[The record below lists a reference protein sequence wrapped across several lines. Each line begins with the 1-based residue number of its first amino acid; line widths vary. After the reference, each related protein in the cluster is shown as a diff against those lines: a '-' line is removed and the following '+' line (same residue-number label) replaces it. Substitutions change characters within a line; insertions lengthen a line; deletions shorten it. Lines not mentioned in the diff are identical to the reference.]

1 MLARAYLL
9 GLCAC
14 FTVRAQDIPK
24 IQAPIWAGTPTVF
37 AFEAAEN
44 AHLAA
49 AQGSLD
55 KLLAAQEPRTVEN
68 TLTAYDDAVRHL
80 NSASNLSGLL
90 QQVHPD
96 SAFRDSA
103 TAMTTRVSGAV
114 TALSLNRA
122 VYHAV
127 SAIDLSHADAATKYY
142 VQRQLLEFRLAGVD
156 KDDATRARIQK
167 LQDQLTEAQSHF
179 DRNIADGEIVID
191 FDNVTALAGLP
202 PDYLANHKP
211 GPDGKIHISTSYPDL
226 FPVLT
231 FANDP
236 RTARR
241 MWEAYDDRAYPK
253 NRNVLLTMMKTRYEI
268 ANLNGYKSWPDYDT
282 ADRMIGT
289 GPKIAAFIDQVDMA
303 LRPTALREYAL
314 LLAEKKKTDPSAT
327 EIYAFESFHLQE
339 LVRRSQYDFDSASV
353 RPYLPYTEVKQ
364 GVFNTAA
371 ALFHV
376 SFKQEMNVPSWAP
389 DVETWDVIDNGK
401 AIGRMYLDMH
411 PRKGKYSHA
420 EMAPV
425 LDGIRGK
432 QLPEAALVCNFPTPT
447 AEDPGLMDIGDAT
460 TFFHEFGH
468 MMHHILGGNQ
478 QWAGIAGISM
488 ERDFV
493 EAPSQ
498 MLEEWMHSP
507 EVLATFAKQY
517 KTGEPIPAELVERMN
532 RADAF
537 GRANEVQLQLL
548 LSAVSYDMYK
558 GAPDKT
564 NPDGVLLPADD
575 RYTLYRIIPA
585 DAHMYASF
593 NHLGGYSS
601 AYYTYMWDKVIA
613 EDFFQQ
619 FDQKNLLA
627 GPAPMRYR
635 RVVLE
640 PGGSLSA
647 NDLVRNF
654 LGRPQNMDAFQK
666 WASQE
671 FNGTRNAGP
680 DVLHKGPA

>member
-1 MLARAYLL
+1 MLARACLL
-9 GLCAC
+9 VGLCAC
-14 FTVRAQDIPK
+14 LLARAQEMPK
-24 IQAPIWAGTPTVF
+24 SQPPIWAGTPNVS
-37 AFEAAEN
+37 AFEATEN

-49 AQGSLD
+49 AQASLD
-55 KLLAAQEPRTVEN
+55 KLLAVSGPRTVEN
-68 TLTAYDDAVRHL
+68 TVTAYDDAVRHL

-103 TAMTTRVSGAV
+103 TAMTTRVSAAV

-122 VYHAV
+122 VYRAL

-156 KDDATRARIQK
+156 KDDATRARIQH
-167 LQDQLTEAQSHF
+167 LQDQLTDAQSHF
-179 DRNIADGEIVID
+179 DRNISDGEIVVD
-191 FDNVTALAGLP
+191 FDNSAELAGLP

-211 GPDGKIHISTSYPDL
+211 GPDGKIHISTSYPDF

-231 FANDP
+231 FATDP
-236 RTARR
+236 KTTRR
-241 MWEAYDDRAYPK
+241 MWEAYDDRAYPR
-253 NRNVLLTMMKTRYEI
+253 NRDVLLTMMKTRHEI

-282 ADRMIGT
+282 ADRMIGS
-289 GPKIAAFIDQVDMA
+289 GPGIATFLDQVDTA
-303 LRPTALREYAL
+303 LRPTAQREYAL

-327 EIYAFESFHLQE
+327 EVYAFESFHLME
-339 LVRRSQYDFDSASV
+339 LVRRSQYDFDSATV
-353 RPYLPYTEVKQ
+353 RPYLPYPEVKQ

-376 SFKQEMNVPSWAP
+376 SFKQERNVPAWAS
-389 DVETWDVIDNGK
+389 DVETWDVIENSK
-401 AIGRMYLDMH
+401 VIGRMYLDMH

-425 LDGIRGK
+425 LDGIRGR
-432 QLPEAALVCNFPTPT
+432 QLPEAALVCNFPAPT

-478 QWAGIAGISM
+478 PWAGIAGISM
-488 ERDFV
+488 ERDFT

-507 EVLATFAKQY
+507 ELLATFAKHY
-517 KTGEPIPAELVERMN
+517 RTGKPIPVELVKRMN

-548 LSAVSYDMYK
+548 LSALSYDMYK
-558 GAPDKT
+558 GDPDT
-564 NPDGVLLPADD
+564 TDPDRVILPADE
-575 RYTLYRIIPA
+575 RYSFYKMVPA

-593 NHLGGYSS
+593 THLGGYSS

-627 GPAPMRYR
+627 GPTPMRYR

-654 LGRPQNMDAFQK
+654 LGRPQKIDAFQK

-671 FNGTRNAGP
+671 FSGTP
-680 DVLHKGPA
+680 